1 MPDPIEPEK
10 TGEAPNRAAV
20 YVRMARENLPN
31 SLDAQIDL
39 IREYAANRKFEIVI
53 KNSCDREFRQSP

>member
-1 MPDPIEPEK
+1 MPDPLQPDK

-31 SLDAQIDL
+31 SLAAQIDL
-39 IREYAANRKFEIVI
+39 IREYAAQRL
-53 KNSCDREFRQSP
+53 PTLTLL